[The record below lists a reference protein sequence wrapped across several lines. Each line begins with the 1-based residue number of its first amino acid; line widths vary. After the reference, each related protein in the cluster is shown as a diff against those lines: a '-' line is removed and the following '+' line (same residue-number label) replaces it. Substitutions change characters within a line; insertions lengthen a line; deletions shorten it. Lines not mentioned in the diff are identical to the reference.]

1 MSLTEMNYWFSE
13 KEGATITKNKG
24 ETKMDTRELSFKVN
38 FEKCVYESMEKW
50 IAIIKEMAFDQRIDE
65 EVRKEYIDDIFA
77 ALKSK

>member
-1 MSLTEMNYWFSE
+1 
-13 KEGATITKNKG
+13 
-24 ETKMDTRELSFKVN
+24 MDTRDLSFKVS
-38 FEKCVYESMEKW
+38 FDKCVYESMEKW